1 MAGDDLQQLTQGRTL
16 RGSATCPG
24 IMFPPT
30 PCACV
35 ASFATQS
42 AARPNHVSRRLHSSC
57 GGHAF
62 SVNSTF
68 STPIRPPA
76 PSGVV
81 DQLVC
86 PPRYSLLPRRAAPP
100 GPPRIIRF
108 RPAGCVCPAVGRSLG
123 VPRHCAIV
131 VTPNGAVPPSPPRP
145 VASACIQTLHFSLP
159 FLQPPPLTPH
169 HVPRHD
175 ILSSPLIPDTVAQR
189 MLPPP
194 PPCAASPASVAG
206 LTSVSSGFCR

>member
-1 MAGDDLQQLTQGRTL
+1 VSATVSACGGCLAGDDLQQLTQGRTL

-100 GPPRIIRF
+100 GPPRIIRVLTEKSF
-108 RPAGCVCPAVGRSLG
+108 ASDPQVAYAQPSEGVWAYPATA
-123 VPRHCAIV
+123 
-131 VTPNGAVPPSPPRP
+131 
-145 VASACIQTLHFSLP
+145 
-159 FLQPPPLTPH
+159 
-169 HVPRHD
+169 
-175 ILSSPLIPDTVAQR
+175 LSSSHPTVLFPPHRLGLWPLRVFR
-189 MLPPP
+189 LF
-194 PPCAASPASVAG
+194 
-206 LTSVSSGFCR
+206 TSVSLSCSPPHSPPITSLVMIFSQVRSSRTL

>member
-1 MAGDDLQQLTQGRTL
+1 MAGDALQQLTQGLTL

-24 IMFPPT
+24 IMFPPP
-30 PCACV
+30 PCACA

-42 AARPNHVSRRLHSSC
+42 AARPNHLSQRLHSSC

-68 STPIRPPA
+68 STSIRPPA

-100 GPPRIIRF
+100 HIIRF
-108 RPAGCVCPAVGRSLG
+108 RPAGCVCPAVGRTLG
-123 VPRHCAIV
+123 VPRSCAV
-131 VTPNGAVPPSPPRP
+131 GVTPNGEVPPSPLRP
-145 VASACIQTLHFSLP
+145 VASACIQTPIFTSVSLP
-159 FLQPPPLTPH
+159 P
-169 HVPRHD
+169 
-175 ILSSPLIPDTVAQR
+175 A
-189 MLPPP
+189 PPP
-194 PPCAASPASVAG
+194 PPITSLVMILSRVRSSRTHCSAADTAPARPRHAPRPLRPSLG
-206 LTSVSSGFCR
+206 